1 MYFKILTSELASKL
15 NIVSKAISFNSPL
28 PSLQGIK
35 IVVTEEKIQ
44 LTASDMNI
52 SIQSDIFPTEDNKL
66 EIFSTGEIVLESRY
80 FLEMIRKIDSEYVE
94 IEIIDGNLTSIRDQ
108 FVNFELNGI
117 KAENYPL
124 IDFERPGNSLFIKA
138 NLLKEIISQTVFA
151 ASDKETRPV
160 LTGLNIKCENNELTC
175 VATDSYRLAQK
186 KVLLDNGFD
195 FNVTIPTKTL
205 NELVKVIDGEG
216 EIEISLNDKKAL
228 FMFDNMFIS
237 TRLIEGNYPETARL
251 IPHDFE
257 YELIVEAR
265 TLLNAINRASFI
277 KNDGVSIIK
286 MELASG
292 EVVISSKSSDVGSV
306 ETIVPDSY
314 EGNNLSIAFKGQY
327 VYDAIR
333 VLNAFKIKIQFG
345 GTMKPFIITSLDNE
359 DVLQLVLPIKTY
371 N

>member
-35 IVVTEEKIQ
+35 IVVTEEKVQ
-44 LTASDMNI
+44 LTSSDMNI
-52 SIQSDIFPTEDNKL
+52 SIQCNIFPTEDNKL
-66 EIFSTGEIVLESRY
+66 EIYSTGEIVLESKY
-80 FLEMIRKIDSEYVE
+80 FIEMIRKIDSDFVE
-94 IEIIDGNLTSIRDQ
+94 IEIIDGNLTSIRDS

-124 IDFERPGNSLFIKA
+124 IDFEKPGNSLFIKA

-186 KVLLDNGFD
+186 KVQLDNGFD

-257 YELIVEAR
+257 YELICVILNEGYSDEVMDAAR
-265 TLLNAINRASFI
+265 PAGAT
-277 KNDGVSIIK
+277 G
-286 MELASG
+286 G
-292 EVVISSKSSDVGSV
+292 TVISAKGTGISQSVKLKGLSLADKKEMLLIVARADNKAEIMKAIMENSGV
-306 ETIVPDSY
+306 ETPA
-314 EGNNLSIAFKGQY
+314 G
-327 VYDAIR
+327 AICFSMPVSQTAGLR
-333 VLNAFKIKIQFG
+333 RI
-345 GTMKPFIITSLDNE
+345 E
-359 DVLQLVLPIKTY
+359 E
-371 N
+371 

>member
-15 NIVSKAISFNSPL
+15 NVVSKAISFNSPL

-35 IVVTEEKIQ
+35 IVVNSEKLQ

-52 SIQSDIFPTEDNKL
+52 SIQSNIYPTEENKL
-66 EIFSTGEIVLESRY
+66 EIYSEGEIVLESRY
-80 FLEMIRKIDSEYVE
+80 FLEMIRKIDSEFVE
-94 IEIIDGNLTSIRDQ
+94 VEIIDGNLTSIRDQ
-108 FVNFELNGI
+108 YVNFELNGI
-117 KAENYPL
+117 KAENYPV
-124 IDFERPGNSLFIKA
+124 IDFERPGNSIFVKA
-138 NLLKEIISQTVFA
+138 SLLKEIISQTVFA

-195 FNVTIPTKTL
+195 FNVTIPAKTL
-205 NELVKVIDGEG
+205 SELVKVIDGDG

-237 TRLIEGNYPETARL
+237 TRLIEGSYPETARL
-251 IPHDFE
+251 IPNEFA
-257 YELIVEAR
+257 YELVIDAR

-286 MELASG
+286 MELTSG
-292 EVVISSKSSDVGSV
+292 EIIISSKSGDIGSV

-314 EGNNLSIAFKGQY
+314 TGGNLSIAFKGQY

-333 VLNAFKIKIQFG
+333 VLGALKIKVQFG
-345 GTMKPFIITSLDNE
+345 GTMKPFIITSLDDE